1 MKMALRQYCI
11 EHGRDTLLREWDAA
25 RNGGLTP
32 SDVSFGSH
40 QKVWWQCSKGHSWQ
54 AKVYSRSAGSG
65 CPYCTGRKEVPEN
78 SLAVQVPS
86 LEAEWDAEK
95 NAPLKFADLTIGS
108 HKKVWWRCPAGH
120 SYDSVVKSR
129 VLGTGCP
136 VCAGRVVLPDEN
148 SLAARY
154 PALVARAAGLL
165 AGGGDLLA
173 DLARGHQM
181 LGEGHAVILQKD
193 DLQSPA
199 AQRIAV
205 DLVRQRIDE
214 VDDAL
219 GDRVARRGL
228 RAEEEG
234 PRLQLHARIVL
245 QFLVQ
250 INDVHGVEQ
259 LTLVLMQALDLHVK
273 DGVGVERHAL
283 RLFDVG
289 GKVELVGALDL
300 VQPREHRTI
309 AGEGLELLELLG
321 MEQIAAPAAEVGNQ
335 AVEPQVDLREPAAP
349 RRWQGS

>member
-1 MKMALRQYCI
+1 MKMSLRQYCI
-11 EHGRDTLLREWDAA
+11 EHGRDILLREWDAA

-78 SLAVQVPS
+78 SLAVQVLS

-154 PALVARAAGLL
+154 PALVAEWDTEKNAPLL
-165 AGGGDLLA
+165 
-173 DLARGHQM
+173 
-181 LGEGHAVILQKD
+181 
-193 DLQSPA
+193 P
-199 AQRIAV
+199 
-205 DLVRQRIDE
+205 
-214 VDDAL
+214 
-219 GDRVARRGL
+219 
-228 RAEEEG
+228 
-234 PRLQLHARIVL
+234 
-245 QFLVQ
+245 
-250 INDVHGVEQ
+250 
-259 LTLVLMQALDLHVK
+259 TLV
-273 DGVGVERHAL
+273 
-283 RLFDVG
+283 
-289 GKVELVGALDL
+289 
-300 VQPREHRTI
+300 
-309 AGEGLELLELLG
+309 
-321 MEQIAAPAAEVGNQ
+321 APGTVRKA
-335 AVEPQVDLREPAAP
+335 
-349 RRWQGS
+349 

>member
-86 LEAEWDAEK
+86 LEAEWDTGK

-154 PALVARAAGLL
+154 PALVAEWDTEKNAIADAGRPGNGEKGLVALSQGAQLPCRHLIPRGWWNRLPILRRAKGHTGRKRPRYPIPAACRAMGRCEKRHSDAGGSDFRLQPPRVVALRKGTFLSGCYSSPRAEWKRLSVLLQPQGSARLQRPRNDRAGRCLAMAPDAQRQPYTAAG
-165 AGGGDLLA
+165 D
-173 DLARGHQM
+173 ARQPPQG
-181 LGEGHAVILQKD
+181 LVALQ
-193 DLQSPA
+193 
-199 AQRIAV
+199 
-205 DLVRQRIDE
+205 
-214 VDDAL
+214 
-219 GDRVARRGL
+219 
-228 RAEEEG
+228 
-234 PRLQLHARIVL
+234 
-245 QFLVQ
+245 
-250 INDVHGVEQ
+250 
-259 LTLVLMQALDLHVK
+259 
-273 DGVGVERHAL
+273 
-283 RLFDVG
+283 
-289 GKVELVGALDL
+289 
-300 VQPREHRTI
+300 
-309 AGEGLELLELLG
+309 
-321 MEQIAAPAAEVGNQ
+321 
-335 AVEPQVDLREPAAP
+335 
-349 RRWQGS
+349 

>member
-1 MKMALRQYCI
+1 MKMSLRQYCI

-65 CPYCTGRKEVPEN
+65 CPYCTGRKETPEN

-154 PALVARAAGLL
+154 PALVAEWDTEKNAPLLPTLVAPGTVRKAWWRCPKGHSYRAAISSR
-165 AGGGDLLA
+165 AGGGTGCPFCAGRPLSQCTA
-173 DLARGHQM
+173 
-181 LGEGHAVILQKD
+181 ILTEQSANRQKAAT
-193 DLQSPA
+193 QS
-199 AQRIAV
+199 
-205 DLVRQRIDE
+205 
-214 VDDAL
+214 
-219 GDRVARRGL
+219 DR
-228 RAEEEG
+228 
-234 PRLQLHARIVL
+234 
-245 QFLVQ
+245 
-250 INDVHGVEQ
+250 
-259 LTLVLMQALDLHVK
+259 DLH
-273 DGVGVERHAL
+273 
-283 RLFDVG
+283 
-289 GKVELVGALDL
+289 
-300 VQPREHRTI
+300 
-309 AGEGLELLELLG
+309 
-321 MEQIAAPAAEVGNQ
+321 
-335 AVEPQVDLREPAAP
+335 
-349 RRWQGS
+349 

>member
-1 MKMALRQYCI
+1 MKMSLRQYCI

-154 PALVARAAGLL
+154 PALVAEWDTEKNAPLLPTLVAPGTVRKAWWRCPKGHSYRAAISSR
-165 AGGGDLLA
+165 AGGGTGLPILRRAKGHTGRKRPRYPIPTARRAMGRCKKRHSDAGGSDFRLQPPRVVALRKGTFLSGCYSSPRAEWKRLSVLLQPQGSA
-173 DLARGHQM
+173 RLQRPRDDRAGRCLAM
-181 LGEGHAVILQKD
+181 APD
-193 DLQSPA
+193 
-199 AQRIAV
+199 AQRQPYTAAG
-205 DLVRQRIDE
+205 DARQPPQGLV
-214 VDDAL
+214 
-219 GDRVARRGL
+219 
-228 RAEEEG
+228 
-234 PRLQLHARIVL
+234 
-245 QFLVQ
+245 
-250 INDVHGVEQ
+250 
-259 LTLVLMQALDLHVK
+259 
-273 DGVGVERHAL
+273 AL
-283 RLFDVG
+283 R
-289 GKVELVGALDL
+289 
-300 VQPREHRTI
+300 
-309 AGEGLELLELLG
+309 
-321 MEQIAAPAAEVGNQ
+321 
-335 AVEPQVDLREPAAP
+335 
-349 RRWQGS
+349 

>member
-1 MKMALRQYCI
+1 MGKSLREFCT
-11 EHGRDTLLREWDAA
+11 ENGRDTLLQEWDAA

-78 SLAVQVPS
+78 SLAIQVPA

-154 PALVARAAGLL
+154 PALVAEWDTEKNAPLLPTLVAPGTVRKAWWRCPKGHSYRAAISSR
-165 AGGGDLLA
+165 AGGGTGCPFCAGQKVIQGENDFASQYPQLA
-173 DLARGHQM
+173 AQWDAAKNGTLTPELVTSGSNRRVWWRCEKGHSYP
-181 LGEGHAVILQKD
+181 AVI
-193 DLQSPA
+193 A
-199 AQRIAV
+199 HR
-205 DLVRQRIDE
+205 VRS
-214 VDDAL
+214 
-219 GDRVARRGL
+219 
-228 RAEEEG
+228 
-234 PRLQLHARIVL
+234 
-245 QFLVQ
+245 
-250 INDVHGVEQ
+250 
-259 LTLVLMQALDLHVK
+259 
-273 DGVGVERHAL
+273 
-283 RLFDVG
+283 
-289 GKVELVGALDL
+289 
-300 VQPREHRTI
+300 
-309 AGEGLELLELLG
+309 
-321 MEQIAAPAAEVGNQ
+321 
-335 AVEPQVDLREPAAP
+335 
-349 RRWQGS
+349 GSDCPY

>member
-154 PALVARAAGLL
+154 PALVAEWDTEKNAPLLPTLVAPGTVRKAWWRCPKGHSYRAAISSR
-165 AGGGDLLA
+165 AGGGTGCPFW
-173 DLARGHQM
+173 RKRPRYP
-181 LGEGHAVILQKD
+181 I
-193 DLQSPA
+193 PA
-199 AQRIAV
+199 ACRPMGPTEK
-205 DLVRQRIDE
+205 RRS
-214 VDDAL
+214 DAGA
-219 GDRVARRGL
+219 GDCRLQPPRVVALRKGTFL
-228 RAEEEG
+228 SGCYSSPRAEWKRLSVLLQPQG
-234 PRLQLHARIVL
+234 SAWLQRPRDDRAGRCLAMAPDAQRQPYTAAGDAR
-245 QFLVQ
+245 QPPQGLV
-250 INDVHGVEQ
+250 
-259 LTLVLMQALDLHVK
+259 
-273 DGVGVERHAL
+273 AL
-283 RLFDVG
+283 R
-289 GKVELVGALDL
+289 
-300 VQPREHRTI
+300 
-309 AGEGLELLELLG
+309 
-321 MEQIAAPAAEVGNQ
+321 
-335 AVEPQVDLREPAAP
+335 
-349 RRWQGS
+349 